1 MHFDE
6 KSKSL
11 TVPKGLFSFRKLNNL
26 FTSTVLYRHNIMYY
40 IRLCL
45 EPNENL
51 STENSSDTGVLLYT
65 YLVFV
70 HVVLVEFPPDDFK
83 MYIRATA
90 LFRRNHEIY
99 IQTKCTYI
107 CIISLIRYN
116 VYVLRVF

>member
-40 IRLCL
+40 IRSCL

-83 MYIRATA
+83 MYSRHC
-90 LFRRNHEIY
+90 F
-99 IQTKCTYI
+99 
-107 CIISLIRYN
+107 
-116 VYVLRVF
+116 VP